1 MTAYPKRFAATHC
14 LPLALIL
21 LTTFAGTATAAFVR
35 VARDGDSIAGGA
47 TLLDFS
53 LPILNNAGDILV
65 QARFDADG
73 DGSSDGQVLLRCA
86 AGGTVHEIARTGDV
100 LSTGATISSFNTVGA
115 TGIHILADNGRAA
128 FQVIS
133 MDVGGRIIL
142 SGVGGA
148 PTVYLSEGD
157 PVPGSTTGETVKDA
171 QIIGYTDTGV
181 FVYSYKP
188 SRPGFTGFLEIW
200 RGAARL
206 AYTGHPYAGTVTRA
220 FNRGWVTDGGDVLVS
235 GEVVSP
241 GVDPTVWFRPFEGEL
256 IPIVDDQT
264 PAPAGS
270 TFELGVYA
278 GGIFYN
284 GPSSLGFVS
293 KLFGLPYGEDYAAFF
308 SGGGTPTE
316 LLRISFPGPDGGT
329 YNSVDMW
336 DFNDFNESLIHA
348 TWRVPGSLT
357 SYDELL
363 RMTPT
368 GLGTRIAAEAQPDPD
383 ATGLFG
389 NFAEGAMNDAGQVAF
404 LGVVKVGGTSTN
416 ALLWWDG
423 QNLSTLA
430 QEGRAFDGQ
439 VLTSVGFAGRVGGH
453 INRSALNADGQ
464 VAFLAESEG
473 QKAVYRYDPD
483 STVDVPLPGS
493 NLPRIMLKSVAPNP
507 FNPRTTITYSLSAPT
522 RVAAVIY
529 DLAGRAVRTLM
540 DEPESAGVHRL
551 VWNGVDDGGAALAS
565 GTYFCRISSPDA
577 DLIAKLVLLK

>member
-1 MTAYPKRFAATHC
+1 MIVVRKRFITAIRLPLVVLLLGAIAGPAAAT
-14 LPLALIL
+14 
-21 LTTFAGTATAAFVR
+21 FVR

-53 LPILNNAGDILV
+53 LPVLNNAGDILV

-86 AGGTVHEIARTGDV
+86 PTGTVYEIARTGDV

-133 MDVGGRIIL
+133 LDVGGRIIL

-157 PVPGSTTGETVKDA
+157 PIVGSTLGETVKDA
-171 QIIGYTDTGV
+171 QIMGYTDSGV

-188 SRPGFTGFLEIW
+188 YRPGFTGSLEIW
-200 RGAARL
+200 RGAERL

-256 IPIVDDQT
+256 LAIVDDQT
-264 PAPAGS
+264 PGPAGS
-270 TFELGVYA
+270 TFQLGVSA

-329 YNSVDMW
+329 YDSVDMW
-336 DFNDFNESLIHA
+336 DFNDFNVSLIHA
-348 TWRVPGSLT
+348 TWRVSGDLT

-368 GLGTRIAAEAQPDPD
+368 GLGTRIAAEGLPDPD

-430 QEGRAFDGQ
+430 QEGRVFDDQ
-439 VLTSVGFAGRVGGH
+439 TLTSVGFAGRVGRY
-453 INRSALNADGQ
+453 INRSALNAGGQ
-464 VAFLAESEG
+464 VAFVAESEG

-483 STVDVPLPGS
+483 AVVHVPPLGG
-493 NLPRIMLKSVAPNP
+493 LTRIRIESVAPNP
-507 FNPRTTITYSLSAPT
+507 FNPRTTVTYSLSAPT
-522 RVAAVIY
+522 RVSAVVY
-529 DLAGRAVRTLM
+529 ELAGRPVRTLVRGL
-540 DEPESAGVHRL
+540 ESAGVHRIE
-551 VWNGVDDGGAALAS
+551 WSGIDDEGAAVAS
-565 GTYFCRISSPDA
+565 GTYFCRISGPDA
-577 DLIAKLVLLK
+577 VQTAKLVLLK